1 MFKVGEYV
9 VHGRNGVCLV
19 DDITHMDIS
28 GVDKNQLYYTLV
40 PMKSMDSKIFYPV
53 DSNRVLMRA
62 VVSKEEAEQIVS
74 EIENIEPMW
83 IDNDRQREAKY
94 KEVID
99 TCDCRNLIC
108 IIKTLYER
116 TKEREA
122 QGKKMT
128 YVDEKYFR
136 EARETLYQEF
146 AIALGIDKQEVEAY
160 IKEKM

>member
-1 MFKVGEYV
+1 MYKIGEYV
-9 VHGRNGVCLV
+9 VHGRNGVCKV
-19 DDITHMDIS
+19 ADITHIDIS
-28 GVDKNQLYYTLV
+28 GASKDQLYYILV
-40 PMKSMDSKIFYPV
+40 PLKSEDSKVFYPV
-53 DSNRVLMRA
+53 DSDRVVMRPI
-62 VVSKEEAEQIVS
+62 VTKEEAEQIVA
-74 EIENIEPMW
+74 EIESIEPMW
-83 IDNDRQREAKY
+83 INNDRQREARY

-128 YVDEKYFR
+128 YVDERYFR
-136 EARETLYQEF
+136 EARNTLYQEF
-146 AIALGIDKQEVEAY
+146 AIALGIDKTEVEAY

>member
-146 AIALGIDKQEVEAY
+146 AIALGIDKLEVEAY